1 METTILAASDWPT
14 VTDSILWLP
23 VVGAAVLIIWLAVA
37 LVLTV
42 LFQPLRYE
50 PGQERVAVNEGTV
63 DTLTLNGGASRL
75 STGTAAPLE
84 RGGMAVAVAAGSRSQ
99 DAALDELKNGS
110 FTPTDIIALQ
120 ALRARVAAGEVAD
133 GPTGQERLAFARWLV
148 GSGRLS
154 G

>member
-1 METTILAASDWPT
+1 METTIFAASDWPA
-14 VTDSILWLP
+14 VTDNILWLP
-23 VVGAAVLIIWLAVA
+23 VVGAVALMIWLAIA

-50 PGQERVAVNEGTV
+50 PGQERVPANEGTV

-75 STGTAAPLE
+75 STGTAAPLGSA
-84 RGGMAVAVAAGSRSQ
+84 RMAVAVAAGSRSQ
-99 DAALDELKNGS
+99 NTAVDQLKNGS

-120 ALRARVAAGEVAD
+120 ALRARVATGEVAD
-133 GPTGQERLAFARWLV
+133 GPTSQERLAFARWLV